1 MDDSNSKQ
9 RVALRKFTPFDVVV
23 IIFIVLLAVGIILW
37 NRLNLSRQPSEAV
50 EAAIYHDG
58 KIHQHLSLDKN
69 QEISLLNGKMLIEIK
84 EKKIRVKKSD
94 CPRQVC
100 VNVGWIR
107 FTGETTIC
115 VPYKTLIE
123 IKSTG
128 APLVDAVVF

>member
-1 MDDSNSKQ
+1 VGDNDSKQ
-9 RVALRKFTPFDVVV
+9 RVALRKLTPFDVVV
-23 IIFIVLLAVGIILW
+23 ILFIMLLAVGIIFR
-37 NRLNLSRQPSEAV
+37 NRLSLSRRPSEAIEV
-50 EAAIYHDG
+50 AVYHDG
-58 KIHQHLSLDKN
+58 KIHQHLALDKD

-84 EKKIRVKKSD
+84 DKKLRVKKSE

-107 FTGETTIC
+107 FTGETIIC

-123 IKSTG
+123 MKSTG

>member
-1 MDDSNSKQ
+1 MGENDFKQ
-9 RVALRKFTPFDVVV
+9 RVALSKLTPFDVVV
-23 IIFIVLLAVGIILW
+23 IIFIMLLAVGVIFR
-37 NRLNLSRQPSEAV
+37 NRLNLSRQPSKV
-50 EAAIYHDG
+50 IEAAVYHDG
-58 KIHQHLSLDKN
+58 KIHQHVALDKD

-84 EKKIRVKKSD
+84 DKKLRVKKSE
-94 CPRQVC
+94 CPRQLC

-107 FTGETTIC
+107 FTGETIIC

>member
-1 MDDSNSKQ
+1 VGDNDFKH
-9 RVALRKFTPFDVVV
+9 RVALSKLTPFDVVV
-23 IIFIVLLAVGIILW
+23 IIFIVLLAVGIILR
-37 NRLNLSRQPSEAV
+37 NGLVLSRQPSEAV
-50 EAAIYHDG
+50 KAAIYHDG
-58 KIHQHLSLDKN
+58 KIHQHLALDEN

-100 VNVGWIR
+100 VNVGWVR
-107 FTGETTIC
+107 FTGETIIC

>member
-1 MDDSNSKQ
+1 M
-9 RVALRKFTPFDVVV
+9 
-23 IIFIVLLAVGIILW
+23 LLAVGVIFR
-37 NRLNLSRQPSEAV
+37 NRLNLSRQPYRAI

-58 KIHQHLSLDKN
+58 KIHQHVALDKN
-69 QEISLLNGKMLIEIK
+69 QEIRLLKGKMLIEIK
-84 EKKIRVKKSD
+84 DKKLRVKKSE
-94 CPRQVC
+94 CPRQLC

-107 FTGETTIC
+107 FTGETIIC